1 MRSGPYGWR
10 GLGRMRS
17 GPYTGP
23 MARPRRRSLGLLFAL
38 LAAGFVGVA
47 AYAAMAG
54 VWVVTV
60 AAGALSA
67 WLAEL
72 SVRSLK

>member
-1 MRSGPYGWR
+1 
-10 GLGRMRS
+10 
-17 GPYTGP
+17 
-23 MARPRRRSLGLLFAL
+23 MARPRRRSLGVLFVL
-38 LAAGFVGVA
+38 LAAGFVGVT
-47 AYAAMAG
+47 AYAAVAG
-54 VWVVTV
+54 VWVVAV